1 MTAKRA
7 PVHLQF
13 QMTEESGNVR
23 MLLIENSVSVI
34 DFEHSEAPSVRVIG
48 FNDRHK
54 SEEYVAAFVGREE
67 HEFGSKTKAIDAL
80 INSHERQIYDKSRL
94 LRRELRK
101 LAMLGH
107 TLRSAKKA
115 RAILL
120 EEDRSLH
127 EYQSPET

>member
-13 QMTEESGNVR
+13 QLTEEPGDVR
-23 MLLIENSVSVI
+23 LLLIENSVPVI
-34 DFEHSEAPSVRVIG
+34 DFENSEAPSIRVIG

-54 SEEYVAAFVGREE
+54 SEEYVAAFVDREE
-67 HEFGSKTKAIDAL
+67 HEFGSKIKALNVL

-115 RAILL
+115 RAILV
-120 EEDRSLH
+120 EEDRKLH
-127 EYQSPET
+127 EHQSPEA